1 MKKRTLGFLSLLVGG
16 AFGAIAAAVGVDRT
30 GKKKLMVE
38 KQFSTKHLE
47 LYLMMDRWVEVKQ
60 KGKNL
65 ADYLKQEGYQTIAI
79 YGMSYA
85 GNRLVKELEGT
96 GIEIKYGIDKKAD
109 NIHSKIKIYT
119 PKDIMEDVDAVVVT
133 SISFFDEI
141 AEKLEEQF
149 ICPIISLD
157 DIINAVLYEA

>member
-1 MKKRTLGFLSLLVGG
+1 MKKRTVGFLSLLAGS
-16 AFGAIAAAVGVDRT
+16 AFGALGAAAGVGRA
-30 GKKKLMVE
+30 GNRKLKTE
-38 KQFSTKHLE
+38 KRYSTKHLE

-65 ADYLKQEGYQTIAI
+65 ADYLKQEGYRTIAI

-85 GNRLVKELEGT
+85 GNRLVKELDGT
-96 GIEIKYGIDKKAD
+96 GIEIKYGIDRNAD
-109 NIHSKIKIYT
+109 NIHAEIDIYT
-119 PKDIMEDVDAVVVT
+119 PREIMEDVDAVVVT

-141 AEKLEEQF
+141 AENLEEQF

-157 DIINAVLYEA
+157 DIINAVLHEA